1 MQLRSRQTLIDFL
14 DASGLSERQL
24 ARAAGLGHA
33 TVNHLFTGRRTTC
46 SLGTARAIERVFDCA
61 GGVLFAPDTDAD
73 WIELHRTPCRQ

>member
-14 DASGLSERQL
+14 DAAGLSERQL

-46 SLGTARAIERVFDCA
+46 SLGTARAIERVFDC
-61 GGVLFAPDTDAD
+61 GPGVLFAPDTDAD
-73 WIELHRTPCRQ
+73 YMQLSRSA